1 MRTTTDTGQAGR
13 PPAALAHAVDTAHA
27 PDIETLAVLA
37 DDCLDGA
44 ECLYDPY
51 LHEGPE
57 DPAGESPAERAARE
71 QVAADVC
78 ANCPVHEPCF
88 EYAMRTRP
96 ARGVWAGLTA
106 PEISA
111 LADWLGVPDMNRG
124 ARAQPASTQPGTA
137 SSASHLA
144 ADHLTSPS
152 VRSAVEPA
160 HRGTVVA

>member
-1 MRTTTDTGQAGR
+1 MRITPDSGGTGR
-13 PPAALAHAVDTAHA
+13 PSAALTRPVDTAHA
-27 PDIETLAVLA
+27 PDIEALAVLA
-37 DDCLDGA
+37 DNCLDGA

-51 LHEGPE
+51 LHEGPD
-57 DPAGESPAERAARE
+57 DPARESPAEQAARE

-88 EYAMRTRP
+88 EYALRTRP

-111 LADWLGVPDMNRG
+111 LADWLGLPDMKGG
-124 ARAQPASTQPGTA
+124 ARPQPPSTQPGTA

-144 ADHLTSPS
+144 ADSLSIPS
-152 VRSAVEPA
+152 ARSAVEPA
-160 HRGTVVA
+160 HPGTVVA